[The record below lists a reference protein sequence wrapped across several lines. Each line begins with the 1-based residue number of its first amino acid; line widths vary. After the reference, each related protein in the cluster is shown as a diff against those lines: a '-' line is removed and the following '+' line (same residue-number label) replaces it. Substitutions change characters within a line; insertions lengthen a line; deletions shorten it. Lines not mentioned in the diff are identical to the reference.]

1 MRGNIFIMHDEMVI
15 YKYACMYIYKKYTR
29 RSMNDIFSIS
39 IVFHQFF
46 TVFQIY
52 LVYDIRMEK
61 AHSYE

>member
-1 MRGNIFIMHDEMVI
+1 MMKWLYNNMHACIFIRN
-15 YKYACMYIYKKYTR
+15 KTR
-29 RSMNDIFSIS
+29 RSMNDIFLIS